1 VVQAANATYQFEGT
15 ETIATLTMQQHQLHI
30 DLGNNKRVV
39 WYYDQIMKTEGN
51 TFTYPGYGQQLLRIH
66 DTSFADELT
75 FRMQRQVSSI
85 SRKRGSTLLK
95 LLVIFL
101 VLALLFYF
109 LALPRI
115 AAGMADKVSVKYEM
129 ELGEQLYQS
138 MKPSFNIDEKKTAY
152 TNDFFR
158 QLNFPSSYPISIT
171 VVKSEVPNAFA
182 IPGGHIVIY
191 DRILN
196 GMQSYEE
203 LAALLAHELIH
214 IERRHSLQN
223 MFRQLSTKVF
233 FTLLIGN
240 IDVVGG
246 ILLNNA
252 DNLKQLS
259 YSRSLETE
267 ADEQGAKLLSTRHI
281 SCEGFFSL
289 FRLLQNETGSH
300 QPNEWFSSHPDLEKR
315 MKNINQL
322 NYCSQ
327 RSSRDTIL
335 HQIFTQIKK

>member
-1 VVQAANATYQFEGT
+1 
-15 ETIATLTMQQHQLHI
+15 
-30 DLGNNKRVV
+30 
-39 WYYDQIMKTEGN
+39 
-51 TFTYPGYGQQLLRIH
+51 
-66 DTSFADELT
+66 
-75 FRMQRQVSSI
+75 
-85 SRKRGSTLLK
+85 
-95 LLVIFL
+95 
-101 VLALLFYF
+101 
-109 LALPRI
+109 
-115 AAGMADKVSVKYEM
+115 
-129 ELGEQLYQS
+129 
-138 MKPSFNIDEKKTAY
+138 
-152 TNDFFR
+152 
-158 QLNFPSSYPISIT
+158 
-171 VVKSEVPNAFA
+171 
-182 IPGGHIVIY
+182 
-191 DRILN
+191 
-196 GMQSYEE
+196 
-203 LAALLAHELIH
+203 
-214 IERRHSLQN
+214 